1 MGVRDVCYDLYTFI
15 MFYGAQIDTYLV
27 DTLLTIHSIPNFPYS
42 IFGTQAL
49 ILTFQNELK
58 SLSKILDF
66 WSATSALLGSD
77 SRLSFAAPS

>member
-1 MGVRDVCYDLYTFI
+1 MGVRDACYDLYTFI
-15 MFYGAQIDTYLV
+15 IFYSAQIDTCLV
-27 DTLLTIHSIPNFPYS
+27 DTLLTIHSIPNCPQP
-42 IFGTQAL
+42 IFSARAS
-49 ILTFQNELK
+49 ILTFQNDLK